1 MLLHFWSN
9 NSEFFMILK
18 KKLSRFR
25 YDFTKIMLR
34 LLLLLVIDWEI
45 FAWRL
50 FSFWH
55 QQFVSRLWKDCC
67 VFIHFTLIDMQW
79 FWILI
84 CLNFSLEVH
93 SKYMYSA
100 KCYFFFRQIKGEKF
114 LNIQQSRSFD
124 VKIPCN
130 QAWQSDQ
137 RIRRKL
143 GDQIL

>member
-84 CLNFSLEVH
+84 CLNFPVLKYIENTCMLPINVMFFSSNQRGEISQH
-93 SKYMYSA
+93 SAEPQFWCENSM
-100 KCYFFFRQIKGEKF
+100 
-114 LNIQQSRSFD
+114 
-124 VKIPCN
+124 
-130 QAWQSDQ
+130 
-137 RIRRKL
+137 
-143 GDQIL
+143 